1 MRIHGGNL
9 LEGDPPD
16 TDYELHRYSA
26 KTRRSDSQKKRLVKK
41 WNASRRPV
49 FQKNLDANLEMLEAL
64 LAQARERGVRVVL
77 LELPLNEEI
86 VGDSFDD
93 SRRRYQE
100 PVTALAREYDAPYI
114 DLNQTVDIPSR
125 HFQDLSHLIAPGRV
139 IWQHA
144 LAKELARLIRAEDS
158 GGSSG

>member
-1 MRIHGGNL
+1 V
-9 LEGDPPD
+9 
-16 TDYELHRYSA
+16 T
-26 KTRRSDSQKKRLVKK
+26 K

-100 PVTALAREYDAPYI
+100 PVAALAREYDAPYI